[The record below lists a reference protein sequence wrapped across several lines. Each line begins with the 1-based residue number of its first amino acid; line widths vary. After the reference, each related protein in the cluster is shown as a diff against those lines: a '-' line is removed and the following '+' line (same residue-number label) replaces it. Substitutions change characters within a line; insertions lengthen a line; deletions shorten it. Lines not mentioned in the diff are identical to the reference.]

1 MLRESRINLVS
12 LGGGER
18 GKGGNHNISHLNH
31 RNTFFRE
38 PVWKNFTLKDE
49 IIFCRISWVQ
59 MLCELICTLA
69 FENDLLISP
78 SSFSSK
84 VCPIYF
90 LWRKIT
96 QTLELVWFKSTT
108 PPSPSGWG
116 LSYNFTNEYLKELIL
131 EIRNTKSRMSIFAPI
146 NGYVSCSVSSNAL
159 GNVNTET
166 LINF

>member
-1 MLRESRINLVS
+1 MSWFAPS
-12 LGGGER
+12 L
-18 GKGGNHNISHLNH
+18 
-31 RNTFFRE
+31 
-38 PVWKNFTLKDE
+38 LK
-49 IIFCRISWVQ
+49 I
-59 MLCELICTLA
+59 T
-69 FENDLLISP
+69 LLISP

-108 PPSPSGWG
+108 TPPSPSGWG

-131 EIRNTKSRMSIFAPI
+131 EIRITKSRMSIFAPI

-166 LINF
+166 LIDFLEQEMQLKWKKDRTTNWTNFVCKAASSKQFYYLRFTSKYTEREQRERSMFS